1 MFNLFT
7 RKVKSTIFT
16 EQREFICRDAGF
28 LPFLL
33 AAKRDIS
40 IKQLGTAYQMH
51 PQYDPAKH
59 PNHPRIGVA
68 RTNAIIERH
77 NYYRAGVNL

>member
-16 EQREFICRDAGF
+16 EQREFICRD
-28 LPFLL
+28 LT
-33 AAKRDIS
+33 AKRDIS

-77 NYYRAGVNL
+77 NYRAGVNL